1 MAWERLNIGDFLSL
15 EYGKPLDKSDRVND
29 GLYPAYGANGV
40 KCRSNK
46 FYCSERSLIIGR
58 KGSAGEVTLTEE
70 RFWPLD
76 VTYFVTFDR
85 SRYDLMFVYY
95 LLSRLDLP
103 SMATGVKPGI
113 NRNNVYSIAV
123 NVPPLSE
130 QKRIVAILDKVFAD
144 IKQARAKT
152 EQNLKNAREL
162 FESYLQKVFSQ
173 RGEGWGQATLSDITE
188 CISDG
193 DHAAPPKSEEGIPFI
208 TISNINK
215 STNEIDFSKT
225 FMVPESY
232 YSSLKENRKP
242 RRGDVLY
249 TVTGSYG
256 IPVIVN
262 QDKSFCF
269 QRHIG
274 LVRPSVNTNS
284 DWLYYLLMSPQ
295 VFSQADGGATGTAQ
309 KTVSLKV
316 LRSISVPRIPL
327 DVQKNMVSN
336 IDSIYRRSQ
345 ELDDIYSKKLTFLD
359 ELKKSILQKAFSGE
373 LTKEGSKGAAA

>member
-1 MAWERLNIGDFLSL
+1 
-15 EYGKPLDKSDRVND
+15 
-29 GLYPAYGANGV
+29 
-40 KCRSNK
+40 
-46 FYCSERSLIIGR
+46 
-58 KGSAGEVTLTEE
+58 
-70 RFWPLD
+70 
-76 VTYFVTFDR
+76 
-85 SRYDLMFVYY
+85 
-95 LLSRLDLP
+95 
-103 SMATGVKPGI
+103 
-113 NRNNVYSIAV
+113 
-123 NVPPLSE
+123 
-130 QKRIVAILDKVFAD
+130 
-144 IKQARAKT
+144 
-152 EQNLKNAREL
+152 
-162 FESYLQKVFSQ
+162 
-173 RGEGWGQATLSDITE
+173 
-188 CISDG
+188 
-193 DHAAPPKSEEGIPFI
+193 
-208 TISNINK
+208 
-215 STNEIDFSKT
+215 
-225 FMVPESY
+225 MVPESY